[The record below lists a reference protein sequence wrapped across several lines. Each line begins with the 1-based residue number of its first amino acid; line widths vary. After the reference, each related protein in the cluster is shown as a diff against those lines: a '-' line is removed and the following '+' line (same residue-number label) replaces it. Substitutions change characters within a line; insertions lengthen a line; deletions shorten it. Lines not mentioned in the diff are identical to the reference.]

1 MAEDKI
7 NMYYPV
13 YSLTGNYWLV
23 LSDGSK
29 SIIVKPKDVVLVNS
43 ERGMYSIILPKSSKG
58 THKRV
63 HCIII
68 EREDVKVVY
77 EHYDKIF

>member
-1 MAEDKI
+1 MAEDRI

-13 YSLTGNYWLV
+13 YSLTGNYWIV
-23 LSDGSK
+23 LSDGNCN
-29 SIIVKPKDVVLVNS
+29 IIVRPKDVVQVNS
-43 ERGMYSIILPKSSKG
+43 ERGMYSIILPKSKKG

-77 EHYDKIF
+77 EHYDI

>member
-1 MAEDKI
+1 MTEDRI

-13 YSLTGNYWLV
+13 YSLIGNYWIV
-23 LSDGSK
+23 LSDGRK
-29 SIIVKPKDVVLVNS
+29 SMIVRPSDVVQVNS
-43 ERGMYSIILPKSSKG
+43 ERGVYSIVLPKSKKG

-68 EREDVKVVY
+68 EREDIKIVY
-77 EHYDKIF
+77 EHYDI